1 MKNNNKQHKPIY
13 RPNNV
18 PTYQQNLII
27 PYQTSPAPKT
37 ITKEIIVKNQIN
49 ELGAK
54 VSLESYLKRKYGE
67 KFIRLEV
74 KSCEQ
79 NIMEKWGEMFGFGG
93 RSPFGF

>member
-1 MKNNNKQHKPIY
+1 MTFNIKYAIVVNGPRGIEYIDN
-13 RPNNV
+13 
-18 PTYQQNLII
+18 
-27 PYQTSPAPKT
+27 
-37 ITKEIIVKNQIN
+37 KEIIVKNQIN

-54 VSLESYLKRKYGE
+54 VSLEDYLKRKYGE

-79 NIMEKWGEMFGFGG
+79 NIMEKFGEMFGFGK

>member
-1 MKNNNKQHKPIY
+1 MTFDIKYAMVVNGPRGIEY
-13 RPNNV
+13 
-18 PTYQQNLII
+18 IDG
-27 PYQTSPAPKT
+27 
-37 ITKEIIVKNQIN
+37 KEIKVKNQFN

-54 VSLESYLKRKYGE
+54 VSLENYLKRKYGD

-79 NIMEKWGEMFGFGG
+79 DIMERFGEMFGFGN